1 MNHLV
6 RTEAKRIYLKI
17 RRNLASADAER
28 ISDTAIEQQS
38 ISRYN
43 ELTPAKSN
51 FQK

>member
-17 RRNLASADAER
+17 RRNLANTDAER

-38 ISRYN
+38 LSRFN
-43 ELTPAKSN
+43 EFKPVKSN
-51 FQK
+51 SQK